1 MLSDRVPFRRGGID
15 SMSAHRTLGTMW
27 DTEQKADIVHE
38 NEWVT
43 LWYHPEPKIVHH
55 RFHKPIRG
63 EAFQN
68 VLTIGTDILR
78 ANGATKW
85 LADDRL
91 FFVLPEEDQKWAEGE
106 WFPRTRLAGWKYWA
120 VVKPQLAVTD
130 LYLRRV
136 AASPTAAGV
145 RMEVFPTPA
154 HAAEWLLNV
163 ESIPPPVSSGR
174 RARGP

>member
-1 MLSDRVPFRRGGID
+1 MLSDQVPFRPGGID
-15 SMSAHRTLGTMW
+15 SMSAHQTLGTMW
-27 DTEQKADIVHE
+27 DTERKADIVHE

-68 VLTIGTDILR
+68 VLTIGTDILL

-91 FFVLPEEDQKWAEGE
+91 FFVLPEEDQRWAEGE

-120 VVKPQLAVTD
+120 VVKPQIAVTD

-154 HAAEWLLNV
+154 HAAEWLQNV
-163 ESIPPPVSSGR
+163 EPIPPPVSSGR
-174 RARGP
+174 RPKS